1 MKIKYLT
8 ILLILLLSF
17 TNFPAGGLKVGISS
31 RNITP
36 NPLLPISGGV
46 GIPKHANIKWG
57 ELSARALVIVND
69 ENKIAIVSIDN
80 LGVPK
85 IIGDRIRSLVS
96 SIKPEN
102 ILIGASHTHSAP
114 DIYGFTD
121 EKGNTGADLNYI
133 DQMIELTAEAINEA
147 ADNVVSVYMKAAV
160 SEAKGKIA
168 YNEYA
173 PELYDPRC
181 GVIQFT
187 SANSNSVI
195 ATLVNY
201 AIHPEIVGND
211 QGVCSPDLIGPLYE
225 RIEEKAGGTAIF
237 MNSAIGGMVTADNR
251 IGNGDEKNDWK
262 ECIRIGYL
270 LADESLRI
278 ISDAGLQ
285 KEPKVNISSK
295 EFEIPVESKLMKEI
309 LKHTILD
316 YKLSNINTVRTRM
329 NLLNIGTAQI
339 ITIPGEAMPN
349 LGFYI
354 KRKMK
359 TNHPFLFGLTN
370 DAYGYILSKEDF
382 NSFKTY
388 NYITRTS
395 LGEKTGEIIVDQAL
409 ELIKSNP
416 ASEL

>member
-1 MKIKYLT
+1 M
-8 ILLILLLSF
+8 
-17 TNFPAGGLKVGISS
+17 
-31 RNITP
+31 
-36 NPLLPISGGV
+36 
-46 GIPKHANIKWG
+46 
-57 ELSARALVIVND
+57 
-69 ENKIAIVSIDN
+69 
-80 LGVPK
+80 
-85 IIGDRIRSLVS
+85 
-96 SIKPEN
+96 
-102 ILIGASHTHSAP
+102 
-114 DIYGFTD
+114 
-121 EKGNTGADLNYI
+121 
-133 DQMIELTAEAINEA
+133 
-147 ADNVVSVYMKAAV
+147 
-160 SEAKGKIA
+160 
-168 YNEYA
+168 
-173 PELYDPRC
+173 
-181 GVIQFT
+181 
-187 SANSNSVI
+187 
-195 ATLVNY
+195 
-201 AIHPEIVGND
+201 
-211 QGVCSPDLIGPLYE
+211 
-225 RIEEKAGGTAIF
+225 
-237 MNSAIGGMVTADNR
+237 
-251 IGNGDEKNDWK
+251 
-262 ECIRIGYL
+262 
-270 LADESLRI
+270 ADESLRI